1 MAEITFEQRVMSS
14 LDDVEQQASG
24 SMYITSSDLELVDDV
39 QRAGGVGQT
48 VGIRFTG
55 INIPHGVNIT
65 KAYIQFQA
73 KEVWTGP
80 TSVLIHG
87 ENSANAA
94 AFADVTNNVSSRAET
109 AASVTWTLTPWTT
122 IGEAGLAE
130 RTPDITSIVQPIV
143 DMAGWSALNSMA
155 FIITGSGTRTAA
167 AYDLNPAAAPLLHIE
182 YVPAAAPV
190 VGNISI
196 GDVSITEGDTGT
208 KTAAFTVSRTGTAA
222 FTVGYATADGT
233 ATAGSDYLAASGT
246 LSFAAGQASQTI
258 SVPINGDTVV
268 EPDETLF
275 VNLTNA
281 TNGGVITRSQGVG
294 TIVNDDGGPVVGNI
308 SIGDSSITG
317 GDPGTKTAAF
327 TVSRTGTAAFTVG
340 YATADGTATA
350 GSDYLAA
357 SGTLSFAAGQA
368 SQTISVPI
376 NGDTVVEPDE
386 TLFVNLTNATN
397 GGVITRSQGVGTI
410 VNDDGG
416 PVVGNISIGDSSI
429 TGGDPGT
436 KTAAFTVSRTGTAAF
451 TVGYATADGTATAG
465 SDYLA
470 ASGTLS
476 FAAGQASQTISV
488 PINGDTVVEPD
499 ETLFV
504 NLTNATNGGVITRSQ
519 GVGTIV
525 NDDVAPTAITFEQ
538 RVMSS
543 LDDVEQQA
551 SGSMYITSSDLELVD
566 DVQRAGGVGQTVG
579 IRFTGINIPHGVN
592 ITKAY
597 IQFQAKEVWTGPTSV
612 LIHGEN
618 SANAAAFADVTNNV
632 SSRAATA
639 ASVTWTLTPWTTI
652 GEAGLAERT
661 PDITSI
667 VQPIV
672 DMAGW
677 SALNSMAF
685 IITGSGTRTAAAYAL
700 NPAAAPL
707 LHIEYVPAAAPVVGN
722 ISIGDVSITEG
733 DTGTKTAAFTVS
745 RTGTAAFTVGYA
757 TADGTATAGSD
768 YLAASGTLSFAA
780 GQASQTISVPI
791 NGDTVVEPDETLFV
805 NLTNATNGGVITRSQ
820 GVGTIVNDDGAP
832 VVGNI
837 SIGDVSI
844 TEGDTG
850 TKMAAFTVSRTGTA
864 AFTVGY
870 ATADGTATAGSD
882 YLAAS
887 GTLSFAAGQASQ
899 TISVPINGDTVVEPD
914 ETLFVNLTNATNGG
928 VITRSQGVG
937 TIVNDDGGPVVG
949 NISIGDSSITGGDP
963 GTKTAAFTVSRT
975 GTAAFTVGYATADG
989 TATAGSDY
997 LAASG
1002 TLSFAAGQASQT
1014 ISVPI
1019 NGDTVVEPDETLF
1032 VNLTNATNG
1041 GVITRSQGVGTI
1053 VNDDGAPPV
1062 GQNHAPTDL
1071 ALLAS
1076 QPVKENVAGAVAGTL
1091 SVSDPDPGETYT
1103 YTLSDARFKVV
1114 GNLLE
1119 LKDNIRLDYERE
1131 QQVTMNVTATD
1142 HGGLSV
1148 TKPVTVSVGDVA
1160 EARFAALGDFGAS
1173 DGSQA
1178 VADLIGRMG
1187 VDFIVT
1193 TGDNSYGTTVPID
1206 DQIGKYY
1213 SHYIGNY
1220 TGAYGSGSAV
1230 NNFFPTLGN
1239 HDYDDL
1245 GINAYLNYFTLPGNE
1260 RYYDFRMGPVHFFV
1274 VGSES
1279 NEPDGNSVNSVQA
1292 QWLHAGLAS
1301 SY

>member
-294 TIVNDDGGPVVGNI
+294 TIVNDDG
-308 SIGDSSITG
+308 
-317 GDPGTKTAAF
+317 
-327 TVSRTGTAAFTVG
+327 
-340 YATADGTATA
+340 
-350 GSDYLAA
+350 
-357 SGTLSFAAGQA
+357 
-368 SQTISVPI
+368 
-376 NGDTVVEPDE
+376 
-386 TLFVNLTNATN
+386 
-397 GGVITRSQGVGTI
+397 
-410 VNDDGG
+410 
-416 PVVGNISIGDSSI
+416 
-429 TGGDPGT
+429 
-436 KTAAFTVSRTGTAAF
+436 
-451 TVGYATADGTATAG
+451 
-465 SDYLA
+465 
-470 ASGTLS
+470 
-476 FAAGQASQTISV
+476 
-488 PINGDTVVEPD
+488 
-499 ETLFV
+499 
-504 NLTNATNGGVITRSQ
+504 
-519 GVGTIV
+519 
-525 NDDVAPTAITFEQ
+525 
-538 RVMSS
+538 
-543 LDDVEQQA
+543 
-551 SGSMYITSSDLELVD
+551 
-566 DVQRAGGVGQTVG
+566 
-579 IRFTGINIPHGVN
+579 
-592 ITKAY
+592 
-597 IQFQAKEVWTGPTSV
+597 
-612 LIHGEN
+612 
-618 SANAAAFADVTNNV
+618 
-632 SSRAATA
+632 
-639 ASVTWTLTPWTTI
+639 
-652 GEAGLAERT
+652 
-661 PDITSI
+661 
-667 VQPIV
+667 
-672 DMAGW
+672 
-677 SALNSMAF
+677 
-685 IITGSGTRTAAAYAL
+685 
-700 NPAAAPL
+700 
-707 LHIEYVPAAAPVVGN
+707 
-722 ISIGDVSITEG
+722 
-733 DTGTKTAAFTVS
+733 
-745 RTGTAAFTVGYA
+745 
-757 TADGTATAGSD
+757 
-768 YLAASGTLSFAA
+768 
-780 GQASQTISVPI
+780 
-791 NGDTVVEPDETLFV
+791 
-805 NLTNATNGGVITRSQ
+805 
-820 GVGTIVNDDGAP
+820 
-832 VVGNI
+832 
-837 SIGDVSI
+837 
-844 TEGDTG
+844 
-850 TKMAAFTVSRTGTA
+850 
-864 AFTVGY
+864 
-870 ATADGTATAGSD
+870 
-882 YLAAS
+882 
-887 GTLSFAAGQASQ
+887 
-899 TISVPINGDTVVEPD
+899 
-914 ETLFVNLTNATNGG
+914 
-928 VITRSQGVG
+928 
-937 TIVNDDGGPVVG
+937 
-949 NISIGDSSITGGDP
+949 
-963 GTKTAAFTVSRT
+963 
-975 GTAAFTVGYATADG
+975 
-989 TATAGSDY
+989 
-997 LAASG
+997 
-1002 TLSFAAGQASQT
+1002 
-1014 ISVPI
+1014 
-1019 NGDTVVEPDETLF
+1019 
-1032 VNLTNATNG
+1032 
-1041 GVITRSQGVGTI
+1041 
-1053 VNDDGAPPV
+1053 APPV

-1187 VDFIVT
+1187 VDFVVT
-1193 TGDNSYGTTVPID
+1193 TGDNTYGTTVPID

-1220 TGAYGSGSAV
+1220 TGAYGSGSAI
-1230 NNFFPTLGN
+1230 NGFFPTLGN

-1274 VGSES
+1274 VDSES

-1301 SY
+1301 SDSDYNIVVFHEPSYSSGFHGPNTTMQWPFEAWGATAVFNGHDHDYERVLRDDNGDGTLMPYIISGLGGHSSDNFMSTVAGSQVRYNADFGALLVQASDSTITFEFWSTTNGGKLIDSYTIDRPGTNPQLASGNDTINGGPGADFINGLSGNDRIEGKGGADQLIGGQGSDTFVFKPGFGKDVIMDFAPAGPAHDVIEVTTSLFPDWNALQGAITDSGQGAVITFDANDTITLTDVTKAQLVTNHVGDFLFV